1 MAIVNCD
8 VPRPSVL
15 DRHWVEAAYFRDAY
29 RAPLRDRH
37 ARLVDIFFALF
48 AHLPWWMKLILIARN
63 QLASW
68 CGLSI
73 PKASDVLH
81 VQVESSYCVG
91 DKIGLWPIFS
101 QTETE
106 LVVGRDNKHLDFRL
120 SVLKLTDEVNASVV
134 VSTVCSVH
142 NAYGRVYLF
151 FVVPFH
157 EWGLQRLIAAA
168 IAAGRL

>member
-1 MAIVNCD
+1 MAVVKCD

-15 DRHWVEAAYFRDAY
+15 DRRWVESAWFRDAY
-29 RAPLRDRH
+29 SAPLRDRH

-48 AHLPWWMKLILIARN
+48 GHFPWWMKSILIARN
-63 QLASW
+63 RLAAW
-68 CGLSI
+68 CGLAA
-73 PKASDVLH
+73 PTAAEVLH
-81 VQVESSYCVG
+81 VQVKGSYRVG

-120 SVLKLTDEVNASVV
+120 SILKRTDGENASVV

-142 NAYGRVYLF
+142 NTAGRCYLF
-151 FVVPFH
+151 FIVPFH
-157 EWGLQRLIAAA
+157 AWGLQRLISDA